1 MSKMTKGIM
10 FLIIW
15 AMMFSC
21 FAVSSSM
28 NVPFK
33 PNWVGLSHLSNGPG
47 QLVRDTINPEEEM
60 MMESES
66 ARRILAGRGY
76 ISYEAMSKNNVP
88 CNQRGQSYYN
98 CNSRG
103 QANPYNRACNVITRC
118 GGRQ

>member
-1 MSKMTKGIM
+1 MSKMANDIA

-15 AMMFSC
+15 ALMFSC

-33 PNWVGLSHLSNGPG
+33 PNWVVLNHLSNGPG
-47 QLVRDTINPEEEM
+47 QLVRDTIDPEEET

-66 ARRILAGRGY
+66 ARRVLAGRGY
-76 ISYEAMSKNNVP
+76 ISYEAMQKNNVP

-103 QANPYNRACNVITRC
+103 QANPYSRGCNVITRC
-118 GGRQ
+118 GGRR